1 MRGRILPPAL
11 ALLAL
16 AAVALAAP
24 PGDDEKSGTPF
35 YRQYLVPGDPLDD
48 QILEQEKRV
57 EASPQDAALR
67 TDFGNLL
74 ARRHFPEQAAEQY
87 EMAAKLDSK
96 NYVALYNLGLLHETR
111 GKTRAAIS
119 AFRRSISRKPGF
131 PPSRFHLGLL
141 YERENRLDDAVAQY
155 AKALRIDPAMR
166 DPKRNPLVVD
176 SELMYRASLANYSH
190 DRAVAA
196 MGADAVYFE
205 EPRFRRVPVD
215 RALSAAEVAAEEQQE
230 LEPAPRELGPGSA
243 AGAPGSE
250 ASQPPGRRGA
260 RATSIPEGAGPG
272 PGTARPHPT
281 PGGRVNRGLRTPVPP
296 GAPQAVPPAT
306 PTPVAEEPEIEP
318 EPPPEVTP
326 TPGEPMEVEPS

>member
-1 MRGRILPPAL
+1 MRRRILAPAL
-11 ALLAL
+11 ALV
-16 AAVALAAP
+16 AAVAAAVP
-24 PGDDEKSGTPF
+24 PDDEKKPETPF

-48 QILEQEKRV
+48 QILEQDKRV

-74 ARRHFPEQAAEQY
+74 ARRRFPEQAAEQY

-96 NYVALYNLGLLHETR
+96 NYVALYNLGLLLETR

-119 AFRRSISRKPGF
+119 AYRRSISRKPGF

-141 YERENRLDDAVAQY
+141 YERQNRLDAAVAEY
-155 AKALRIDPAMR
+155 ARALRIDPAMR
-166 DPKRNPLVVD
+166 DPKRNPLVVE
-176 SELMYRASLANYSH
+176 SELMYRASLANYPH
-190 DRAVAA
+190 DRAAAA

-215 RALSAAEVAAEEQQE
+215 RALSEAEVAAEEQQE
-230 LEPAPRELGPGSA
+230 LEPAPREVGPGSA

-250 ASQPPGRRGA
+250 GSAPRRGA
-260 RATSIPEGAGPG
+260 RVTSIPEGAGPG
-272 PGTARPHPT
+272 PGTARPRPT
-281 PGGRVNRGLRTPVPP
+281 PGGRVDRGLRPP
-296 GAPQAVPPAT
+296 AATGGPQAVPT
-306 PTPVAEEPEIEP
+306 PTPFAEEPELELEQ